1 MQTVLL
7 HLMIQCALWSLMSI
21 GGNTVAISDIHRYT
35 VTDMRWITD
44 EQFVAFFA
52 LSQALPGPTGMFLV
66 FIGQQ
71 AAGLP
76 GALVAL
82 TAKLVPCS
90 VLTYVGAGWLERHTR
105 TPWVQRVKR
114 SLLPLSIGL
123 ILASTYILMNSL
135 ENNATSLVL
144 TLASAA
150 VVYYTRLNAIWLI
163 ILGVVIGLCSSWL
176 GASWF

>member
-1 MQTVLL
+1 
-7 HLMIQCALWSLMSI
+7 
-21 GGNTVAISDIHRYT
+21 
-35 VTDMRWITD
+35 
-44 EQFVAFFA
+44 
-52 LSQALPGPTGMFLV
+52 MFLV

-82 TAKLVPCS
+82 TAKLLPCS
-90 VLTYVGAGWLERHTR
+90 VVTYLGAGWLERHTE

-114 SLLPLSIGL
+114 SLLPISIGL
-123 ILASTYILMNSL
+123 ILAASYILMNSL

-150 VVYYTRLNAIWLI
+150 VVYYTRVNAIWLI
-163 ILGVVIGLCSSWL
+163 ILGVLLGLCSAWL
-176 GASWF
+176 GVNWF

>member
-1 MQTVLL
+1 
-7 HLMIQCALWSLMSI
+7 
-21 GGNTVAISDIHRYT
+21 
-35 VTDMRWITD
+35 
-44 EQFVAFFA
+44 
-52 LSQALPGPTGMFLV
+52 
-66 FIGQQ
+66 
-71 AAGLP
+71 
-76 GALVAL
+76 
-82 TAKLVPCS
+82 VPCS